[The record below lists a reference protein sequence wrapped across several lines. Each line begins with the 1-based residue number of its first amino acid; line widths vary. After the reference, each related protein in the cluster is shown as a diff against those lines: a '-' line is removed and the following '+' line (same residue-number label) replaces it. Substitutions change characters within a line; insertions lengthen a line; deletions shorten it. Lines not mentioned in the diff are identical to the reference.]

1 MLFVNFC
8 NLLLLITIKLCKYIH
23 QQPQN
28 ADFFLTTPKFNLKT
42 LIKSSKFNQH
52 EKIAT
57 TPGTPQ
63 FVITCVV
70 VLTYFTQISH

>member
-8 NLLLLITIKLCKYIH
+8 NLFLLITIKLCKYIY

-63 FVITCVV
+63 FVIV
-70 VLTYFTQISH
+70 VLTYFTLLSH

>member
-28 ADFFLTTPKFNLKT
+28 ADFFSNNTKIQLKD
-42 LIKSSKFNQH
+42 LKSSKFNQH

-57 TPGTPQ
+57 LPSTPQ